1 VAITDSQQ
9 GPGTLTL
16 GGTDYGVQISN
27 VRLEANKNTEEGT
40 PTLGVPKPAAIV
52 TTTWSLVGGAIQ
64 DWEDAEGFIKYAFDN
79 DGVEVAFSWVPA
91 TDKGV
96 TIAGNCVVSPITI
109 GGDIATQLISD
120 WEFPVSGDPTWTT
133 AGQFSAKAAS
143 K

>member
-1 VAITDSQQ
+1 MAITDSQQ

-52 TTTWSLVGGAIQ
+52 TTTWSLIGGAIQ
-64 DWEDAEGFIKYAFDN
+64 DWEDAAGFIKYAFDN
-79 DGVEVAFSWVPA
+79 DGVEVAFSWVPVSEGGP
-91 TDKGV
+91 TF
-96 TIAGNCVVSPITI
+96 AGQCVVSPITI

-120 WEFPVSGDPTWTT
+120 WEFPVSGEPTWTPG
-133 AGQFSAKAAS
+133 GQRSATSS